1 MKAKDLITKLKKL
14 DPETIVE
21 TPSLEPVTHL
31 RISGEKVVILNQSET
46 DLTEI
51 KRLVKIGVLN
61 PVIFV

>member
-61 PVIFV
+61 PVILV